1 MLQITPHAAGDVTVL
16 KLTGQLIYGVESRSL
31 AEHVKMQVAG
41 GNVRILLDLSSVGF
55 IDSGGVGEIVAC
67 FSSVR
72 RADGQ
77 LKMCGATE
85 MVKKVLK
92 IVRLPTM
99 ISLFNTEADAVASF
113 AVPPTGST

>member
-1 MLQITPHAAGDVTVL
+1 MLQIAPHAAEDVTVL
-16 KLTGQLIYGVESRSL
+16 KLTGQLIYGAESRTL
-31 AEHVKMQVAG
+31 AEQVKMQVAG
-41 GNVRILLDLSSVGF
+41 GNVQILLDLSGVGF

-67 FSSVR
+67 YSSVR
-72 RADGQ
+72 RAQGQ
-77 LKMCGATE
+77 LKMCGATD

-99 ISLFNTEADAVASF
+99 ISLFDKEAEAVASF